1 MALAGAP
8 PSVNSSNEDYGVQPL
23 KCEARR
29 EAMPIRLDAIEQ
41 VVVLLLATAPGVKA
55 W

>member
-1 MALAGAP
+1 MALVGAP
-8 PSVNSSNEDYGVQPL
+8 SSVNSSNEDYGVQPH
-23 KCEARR
+23 KR

-41 VVVLLLATAPGVKA
+41 IVALLLATAPEVKA